1 MSDVS
6 EVSINWVTI
15 DITATKAEAD
25 ASRLYLY
32 GYTSELGKPPSKI
45 QGYTIG
51 ARRDDVNTPDKI
63 YVALVAS
70 GASEPTTHYAHISPA
85 GPTVTGTKAG
95 DDDSPLKFDSNRSQW
110 YLQVD
115 NANNTIYTTLQ
126 ANSIYQNLG
135 FTPTTF
141 IRRIP
146 DARDLNDLSL
156 IHISEPTRP

>member
-1 MSDVS
+1 M
-6 EVSINWVTI
+6 
-15 DITATKAEAD
+15 
-25 ASRLYLY
+25 L
-32 GYTSELGKPPSKI
+32 P
-45 QGYTIG
+45 
-51 ARRDDVNTPDKI
+51 
-63 YVALVAS
+63 VAS

-146 DARDLNDLSL
+146 DARDLNDRTYRFRYVLDKDAFPIPRPPITGFVLQPRS
-156 IHISEPTRP
+156 SESNSPAYSKNLLHL